1 MFVKD
6 METSHV
12 AVEKM
17 VENLD
22 SLMKQ
27 YRHTFL
33 EIEKSKEE
41 IKKITLSTKEY
52 CEAVGI
58 SRMALFNRK
67 SKGAIPYVMMEGEY
81 RFIIPEKGD
90 ANG

>member
-1 MFVKD
+1 M
-6 METSHV
+6 

-27 YRHTFL
+27 YRNTFIK
-33 EIEKSKEE
+33 IEKSKEE
-41 IKKITLSTKEY
+41 IKSRTLSTKEY

-67 SKGAIPYVMMEGEY
+67 SKGAVPYVMMEGEY
-81 RFIIPEKGD
+81 RFIIPEKGGQ
-90 ANG
+90 NG